1 MSILEYSDVGNGP
14 AVVLLHAFPFDR
26 ELWQPQVAPLVEAG
40 YRVITPDLPGF
51 GRSPLPSDPLSIDGM
66 ADAVATL
73 LTRLGV
79 ERAVVGGLSMGGY
92 VSLAFARR
100 HGARLCGLI
109 LADTKAAPDDAAGRE
124 NRDKAIAAIRTHGV
138 EAFVRALLP
147 KLLGPQTPNDSE
159 VAAAVRAIMVRQP
172 AEGVIAA
179 LAALRDRPDATPGL
193 AAIAVPT
200 LVLVGEQDAITPP
213 AVAEQLA
220 ASIPHARLVRIPA
233 AGHLPNRENPE
244 VFTAAVRDF
253 LNQCR

>member
-1 MSILEYSDVGNGP
+1 MSILDYSDAGSGP

-26 ELWQPQVAPLVEAG
+26 ELWQPQIAPLVEAG

-51 GRSPLPSDPLSIDGM
+51 GRSPLPPGPLSIEGM

-100 HGARLCGLI
+100 YAARLRGLI
-109 LADTKAAPDDAAGRE
+109 LADTKAAPDDAAGRD
-124 NRDKAIAAIRTHGV
+124 NRDKAIAAVRTHGV
-138 EAFVRALLP
+138 EAFVRAMLP
-147 KLLGPQTPNDSE
+147 KLLGPQTPHDSE
-159 VAAAVRAIMVRQP
+159 VAEAVRAIMGRQP

-200 LVLVGEQDAITPP
+200 LVVVGEQDAITPP

-220 ASIPHARLVRIPA
+220 AAIPHARLVRIPA

-244 VFTAAVRDF
+244 AFTAAVRDF